1 MLLVSKLATY
11 RFLTVSTRRM
21 HQYFTTDSARKI
33 LGIDH
38 ENCMS
43 PKELRLV
50 YLKAVKRCHPDTA
63 TASHL
68 SKAEVLSQF
77 RNVFD
82 AYEFLQGKISEL
94 ADLGITATEEANYRA
109 ACHNW
114 LGLSADIVEESKR
127 CPMFRNWLKGET
139 DSAESWRMFFSLHGG
154 LAPMLRAPVALI
166 ADHTIPQKSTT
177 RRKRR

>member
-1 MLLVSKLATY
+1 MS
-11 RFLTVSTRRM
+11 SNGRM
-21 HQYFTTDSARKI
+21 HRYFTTDSARKI

-38 ENCMS
+38 EHRLS
-43 PKELRLV
+43 PKDLRLV
-50 YLKAVKRCHPDTA
+50 YLKAAKRCHPDTA
-63 TASHL
+63 SATHL

-82 AYEFLQGKISEL
+82 AYEFLQGRVSEL
-94 ADLGITATEEANYRA
+94 TDLGITASEEANYRA
-109 ACHNW
+109 ACHSW

-127 CPMFRNWLKGET
+127 CPMFRDWLKGET

-154 LAPMLRAPVALI
+154 LAPMIRSPVALI
-166 ADHTIPQKSTT
+166 ANHTIQQKSMT